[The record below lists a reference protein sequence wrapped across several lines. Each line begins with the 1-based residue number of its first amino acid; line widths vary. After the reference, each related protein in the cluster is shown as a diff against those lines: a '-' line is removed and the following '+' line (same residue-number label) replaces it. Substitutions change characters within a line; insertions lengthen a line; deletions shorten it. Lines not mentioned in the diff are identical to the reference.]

1 MAQAGRSKSA
11 KENWIYGI
19 NPVSEGIRSG
29 RKISCLYVLK
39 QKYELI
45 KNIIQDAGDRGIPV
59 KYVDK
64 EFFDSR
70 FDKGHQSIAA
80 LIEPQK
86 AIGFDS
92 LLELPGQR
100 GETAFFLILDCIE
113 DPRNLGAILRV
124 ADAAGVH
131 RVVIQSHR
139 SAGISPFVSKASAGA
154 VEHVN
159 VVEVVNI
166 KHAIDKMK
174 KMDISIIGAEAG
186 SNNTPWDI
194 KMDIPVA
201 LVIGSEGHGLRRTV
215 KDMCDYIVSLPMQ
228 GKVNSLNA
236 SVAAGILAY
245 EALRQRR

>member
-1 MAQAGRSKSA
+1 MGQAGRSKLA

-19 NPVSEGIRSG
+19 NPVSEGIRSE
-29 RKISCLYVLK
+29 RKISCLYVSK
-39 QKYELI
+39 QRNELI

-80 LIEPQK
+80 SVEQKKVISIE
-86 AIGFDS
+86 S

-100 GETAFFLILDCIE
+100 GEASFFLILDCIE

-124 ADAAGVH
+124 ADSAGVH
-131 RVVIQSHR
+131 GVVIQSHR
-139 SAGISPFVSKASAGA
+139 SAGITSFVSKASAGA
-154 VEHVN
+154 VEYVN

-174 KMDISIIGAEAG
+174 KMDIAIIGAEAG
-186 SNNTPWDI
+186 SENTPWDI
-194 KMDIPVA
+194 KMDIPIA
-201 LVIGSEGHGLRRTV
+201 LVIGSEGYGLRRTV
-215 KDMCDYIVSLPMQ
+215 KDMCDYIISLPMKGQ
-228 GKVNSLNA
+228 VNSLNA

-245 EALRQRR
+245 EVLRQRR